1 MKVYCMCNRCVTLV
15 KKKKHSRCFG
25 GKNLLSS
32 DSQMCFISIWTYG
45 KALLPYEYRFLCF
58 SFLYI
63 YFYICT
69 WLEFWKQKENLSPN
83 FLSTLSSAVK
93 TKLDLL
99 VHFVNNQSVC
109 VCVEIQ
115 FLRLSTFR
123 SECHIVYRTW
133 CRFLYTLYFLREE
146 LVLIVFTP
154 NTAGR
159 CQLFKHTSK

>member
-99 VHFVNNQSVC
+99 VHFVNNQSLC
-109 VCVEIQ
+109 VCLCGNPISQ
-115 FLRLSTFR
+115 ALDFSLWMSCSLSHMVSFSVYSILSSRGTCFDHVHAQHCRALPTF
-123 SECHIVYRTW
+123 
-133 CRFLYTLYFLREE
+133 
-146 LVLIVFTP
+146 
-154 NTAGR
+154 
-159 CQLFKHTSK
+159 

>member
-1 MKVYCMCNRCVTLV
+1 MCYIG
-15 KKKKHSRCFG
+15 KKKKKKTHSRCFG

-99 VHFVNNQSVC
+99 VHFVNNQSLC
-109 VCVEIQ
+109 VCLCGNPISQ
-115 FLRLSTFR
+115 ALDFSLWMSCSLSHMVSFSVYSILSSRGTCFDRVHAQHCRALPTF
-123 SECHIVYRTW
+123 
-133 CRFLYTLYFLREE
+133 
-146 LVLIVFTP
+146 
-154 NTAGR
+154 
-159 CQLFKHTSK
+159 

>member
-1 MKVYCMCNRCVTLV
+1 MCYIGKKTKN
-15 KKKKHSRCFG
+15 KKKTHSRCFG

-99 VHFVNNQSVC
+99 VHFVNNQSLC
-109 VCVEIQ
+109 VCLCGNPISQ
-115 FLRLSTFR
+115 ALDFSLWMSCSLSHMVSFSVYSILSSRGTCFDRVHAQHCRALPTF
-123 SECHIVYRTW
+123 
-133 CRFLYTLYFLREE
+133 
-146 LVLIVFTP
+146 
-154 NTAGR
+154 
-159 CQLFKHTSK
+159 

>member
-99 VHFVNNQSVC
+99 VHFVNNQSLC
-109 VCVEIQ
+109 VCLCGNPISQ
-115 FLRLSTFR
+115 ALDFSLWMSHSLSHMVSFSVYSILSSRGTCFDRVHAQHRRALPTF
-123 SECHIVYRTW
+123 
-133 CRFLYTLYFLREE
+133 
-146 LVLIVFTP
+146 
-154 NTAGR
+154 
-159 CQLFKHTSK
+159 

>member
-1 MKVYCMCNRCVTLV
+1 MCYIG
-15 KKKKHSRCFG
+15 KKKKKKTHSRCFG

-99 VHFVNNQSVC
+99 VHFVNNQSLC
-109 VCVEIQ
+109 VCLCGNPISQ
-115 FLRLSTFR
+115 ALDFSLWMSCSLSHMVSFSVYSILSSRGTCFDRVHAQHRRALPTF
-123 SECHIVYRTW
+123 
-133 CRFLYTLYFLREE
+133 
-146 LVLIVFTP
+146 
-154 NTAGR
+154 
-159 CQLFKHTSK
+159 

>member
-99 VHFVNNQSVC
+99 VHFVNNQSLC
-109 VCVEIQ
+109 VCLCGNPISQ
-115 FLRLSTFR
+115 ALDFSLWMSHSLSHMVSFSVYSILSSRGTCFDRVHAQHCRALPTF
-123 SECHIVYRTW
+123 
-133 CRFLYTLYFLREE
+133 
-146 LVLIVFTP
+146 
-154 NTAGR
+154 
-159 CQLFKHTSK
+159 

>member
-69 WLEFWKQKENLSPN
+69 WLEFWKQKENLSPFFYFYAVVGSKN
-83 FLSTLSSAVK
+83 KTWPVGAFCQQPKCVCLCGNPISQALDFSLWMSCSLSHMVSFSVYSILSSRG
-93 TKLDLL
+93 TCFDR
-99 VHFVNNQSVC
+99 VHAQHRRA
-109 VCVEIQ
+109 
-115 FLRLSTFR
+115 LPTF
-123 SECHIVYRTW
+123 
-133 CRFLYTLYFLREE
+133 
-146 LVLIVFTP
+146 
-154 NTAGR
+154 
-159 CQLFKHTSK
+159 